1 MKTKNIQALPF
12 YYASFFQ
19 YAIALYEINCF
30 TGMVF
35 EDYNIDIFH
44 PTKIRPLKTGEQ
56 FLQALGLDPETH
68 HVKDYLMILAGFAGT
83 ITFFGYFVV
92 RRAVNR
98 KSA

>member
-1 MKTKNIQALPF
+1 MPF
-12 YYASFFQ
+12 YRCSFFA

-35 EDYNIDIFH
+35 TDYNIDLFH

-68 HVKDYLMILAGFAGT
+68 HVKDYLLILSGFAAG
-83 ITFFGYFVV
+83 ITFLGYFVV
-92 RRAVNR
+92 RRAVIR